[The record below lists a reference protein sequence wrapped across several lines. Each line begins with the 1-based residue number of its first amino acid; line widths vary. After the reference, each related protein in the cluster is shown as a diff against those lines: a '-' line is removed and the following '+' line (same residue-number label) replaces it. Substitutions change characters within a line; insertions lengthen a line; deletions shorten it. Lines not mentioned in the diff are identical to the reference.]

1 MADEIRQQLGF
12 DASQALDT
20 LKQLDGALATLQSR
34 LQSSGSSFDSFNKD
48 AGRTVSALIQLAR
61 NGQAAA
67 DALSAVSKA
76 GGLGRNVAQDATAAA
91 TAAASVAA
99 QLQATGESARTAS
112 VRVGD
117 ASIRIGQ
124 ASKQAAADVQ
134 SSTSR
139 MTTSFALLSRIV
151 FTQTIVRALSQ
162 LRNLFRNTASEAIAF
177 QKSLALVTTIDDS
190 GQSIGQLGN
199 AVRSISDQFNI
210 PLLQTSAGLYQ
221 TISNQ
226 VGNAAESLT
235 FLGEAAKFA
244 RATNSTLEESVD
256 LLSGALKAF
265 HLNIDQ
271 TGKVSSSFFKAIDLG
286 RITAKQLANAFGQIG
301 PLAAQAGLSLD
312 ELNGAVAAI
321 SVQGSKAPQAI
332 TQLRGVL
339 TATIK
344 PTVAFKQVLKD
355 MGFESFEAAKKT
367 LGFANALNVIAKSA
381 KGSPE
386 AMGKLFTNVRGL
398 SGEAALTADDVKTLT
413 DDIEKMTAAGSKF
426 TDSKFL
432 QATATDAEKVTSDI
446 NRLKNSLT
454 VDLGQALLKVV
465 AELSDAVGGVEN
477 FTTVIKSSGR
487 FVLEGAAALVL
498 LAAKFKIASL
508 AGAGFLSSLA
518 NLALLPLAVK
528 AAGEAIGSLIGNM
541 VDNAI
546 FEKNFKTLFDLEK
559 KNATAL
565 KELTDKLTK
574 EADEQ
579 KATDDKRVQSVRQA
593 TTQMS
598 ADYLKQKDAATSAN
612 DSLVKSTKDSI
623 DKIVTAYAQLSAA
636 EDKTIHKSFEIER
649 ASNSRITSLQ
659 DKIRDLNFENQTR
672 NADPSQK
679 IALLEKSARDIA
691 SQASQ
696 TLATAGED
704 QTKIARGLTL
714 FGEAQQKAEAAMS
727 LAQSKGNESD
737 VLRARQQ
744 IKQVVEDQISAEQ
757 RLGRAQAANRVALT
771 NERNQRTKDLAQ
783 KVRAQGDIVKSNTGN
798 LDANKLPF
806 SDAEQTA
813 RDQKRV
819 AALAEIVRLS
829 KEIKPADLAKLG
841 LRDFIEKAQNALT
854 QEPLRLQFTIE
865 RDSAKIKQQLTDS
878 FTTFKVKFQAETGLD
893 VSQLEK
899 TLGKQFQ
906 SPEQVFKGLEEA
918 STKAD
923 EIRRKLNGIEIGGQ
937 SQQSLRAEMTDLFN
951 KIDSFDKA
959 RHTFGGEQAD
969 QANAAFERVKAI
981 LTQVASQS
989 TITSK
994 DIDTAGTAV
1003 KQFNEAFQDSGPT
1016 TKLAFNSSTNALN
1029 LLLQKIIQINA
1040 EQTKQGASPQAEQ
1053 LKTQLQSLD
1062 ALQGKLQGGGAAG
1075 LGQQLTDAGSALSTG
1090 ANALSTATGPAATI
1104 REAGLVAGNALIA
1117 GAQAW
1122 ERASTASFNTPSPT
1136 TGYHG
1141 IIKAFAKGGF
1151 ANYFAAGGFARGVDQ
1166 IPIMAA
1172 KGESIINARSSQRFF
1187 SQLQAMNAGQN
1198 PNFRAAGGPVT
1209 NVGDVNV
1216 NIKTSDPSQIDGRK
1230 LGRELRREMRRGNL
1244 RFPR

>member
-1 MADEIRQQLGF
+1 MASIRG
-12 DASQALDT
+12 
-20 LKQLDGALATLQSR
+20 
-34 LQSSGSSFDSFNKD
+34 
-48 AGRTVSALIQLAR
+48 
-61 NGQAAA
+61 
-67 DALSAVSKA
+67 
-76 GGLGRNVAQDATAAA
+76 
-91 TAAASVAA
+91 
-99 QLQATGESARTAS
+99 
-112 VRVGD
+112 GD

-134 SSTSR
+134 SSASR

-151 FTQTIVRALSQ
+151 FTQAIVRALSQ
-162 LRNLFRNTASEAIAF
+162 LRNLFRNTATEAIAF
-177 QKSLALVTTIDDS
+177 QKSLALITTIDDS
-190 GQSIGQLGN
+190 GQSLTQLGA
-199 AVRSISDQFNI
+199 AVRQISDQFNI
-210 PLLQTSAGLYQ
+210 PLLQTTAGLYQ

-226 VGNAAESLT
+226 VGNASESLV

-321 SVQGSKAPQAI
+321 SIQGSKAPQAI

-344 PTVAFKQVLKD
+344 PTQAMKQVLKE

-367 LGFANALNVIAKSA
+367 LTFAGALNAIAKSA

-386 AMGKLFTNVRGL
+386 QMGKLFTNVRGL

-413 DDIEKMTAAGSKF
+413 DDIDKMTSAGSKF

-446 NRLKNSLT
+446 NKLKNALT
-454 VDLGQALLKVV
+454 VDLGQALLKVI
-465 AELSDAVGGVEN
+465 ANLSDAAGGVDL
-477 FTTVIKSSGR
+477 FTTVITSAGG
-487 FVLEGAAALVL
+487 FILHGAAGLLVL
-498 LAAKFKIASL
+498 AANFKVAQL
-508 AGAGFLSSLA
+508 AGAGLLST
-518 NLALLPLAVK
+518 LLRLVAIPLAVK
-528 AAGEAIGSLIGNM
+528 EIGTAIGSFAGNLI
-541 VDNAI
+541 DAKI
-546 FEKNFKTLFDLEK
+546 FEKNFATLKDLEK
-559 KNATAL
+559 KNADSL

-574 EADEQ
+574 EADDQ
-579 KATDDKRVQSVRQA
+579 KAADDKRVTSVRQA
-593 TTQMS
+593 TQQMS

-636 EDKTIHKSFEIER
+636 EDKAIHKSFEIER
-649 ASNSRITSLQ
+649 ASQSRVQSLQ
-659 DKIRDLNFENQTR
+659 DKIRDLDFETR
-672 NADPSQK
+672 TRDSDPSQK
-679 IALLEKSARDIA
+679 IAQLEQVARNIS
-691 SQASQ
+691 SQASE
-696 TLATAGED
+696 TLATAGEN
-704 QTKIARGLTL
+704 QQKIARGLTL
-714 FGEAQQKAEAAMS
+714 FGEAQQKAEAALS
-727 LAQSKGNESD
+727 LAQSKGDQSD

-744 IKQVVEDQISAEQ
+744 IKQVVLDQISAEE
-757 RLGRAQAANRVALT
+757 RLGRAQAANRIALV
-771 NERNQRTKDLAQ
+771 NERNSRTKDLAQ
-783 KVRAQGDIVKSNTGN
+783 RVRAQGDIVKANTGN

-806 SDAEQTA
+806 SDAEQSS

-829 KEIKPADLAKLG
+829 KEIKPVDLAKLG
-841 LRDFIEKAQNALT
+841 LRDFIERAQNELT
-854 QEPLRLQFTIE
+854 NEPLRLQFTIE
-865 RDSAKIKQQLTDS
+865 RDTAKVKQQLTDA
-878 FTTFKVKFQAETGLD
+878 FKTFKVKFQAETGLN

-899 TLGKQFQ
+899 ALGKQFQ

-923 EIRRKLNGIEIGGQ
+923 EIRRKLNSIQIGGAN
-937 SQQSLRAEMTDLFN
+937 QQNLRGEITDLFN

-959 RHTFGGEQAD
+959 RHTFGGEAAD

-989 TITSK
+989 NITTA
-994 DIDTAGTAV
+994 DIDKAGTAV
-1003 KQFNEAFQDSGPT
+1003 KQFNDAFQESGPT

-1040 EQTKQGASPQAEQ
+1040 EQTKAGASPQAEQ
-1053 LKTQLQSLD
+1053 LKSQLQSLD
-1062 ALQGKLQGGGAAG
+1062 AVQGQLKGGG
-1075 LGQQLTDAGSALSTG
+1075 LGKDLTDAGTSLTDG

-1104 REAGLVAGNALIA
+1104 REAGIAAGNALQV

-1122 ERASTASFNTPSPT
+1122 VQASQAQFQTPIVPT

-1230 LGRELRREMRRGNL
+1230 LGRELRREIRRGNL
-1244 RFPR
+1244 RFPH